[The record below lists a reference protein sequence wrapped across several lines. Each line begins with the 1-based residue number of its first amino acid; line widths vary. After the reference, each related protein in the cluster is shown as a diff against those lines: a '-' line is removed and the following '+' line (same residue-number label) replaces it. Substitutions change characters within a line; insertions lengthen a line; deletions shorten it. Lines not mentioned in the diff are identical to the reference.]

1 MREVKLSTK
10 NQIVIPREIRD
21 ALGVKAGDRLLVVPR
36 GDTVILLRK
45 PKKYSKA
52 IAGMAKGLF
61 VPGRRGRKVVAL
73 PGADLGRVFNFDR
86 KELYGDILADRR
98 LCS

>member
-1 MREVKLSTK
+1 MLYFSLKSKFREGSMREVKLSSK
-10 NQIVIPREIRD
+10 NQIIIPREIRD

-52 IAGMAKGLF
+52 IAGIGKGLF
-61 VPGRRGRKVVAL
+61 GPG
-73 PGADLGRVFNFDR
+73 
-86 KELYGDILADRR
+86 YLAEERE
-98 LCS
+98 SWQ